1 MDKVHSQCLVYQFK
15 PGEKNMKDLTN
26 FIGIDISSEYFTVS
40 LFKAIDSKLI
50 SFENFENSANGFQN
64 LLADFQ
70 SHRIDVGNVAIC
82 MEATGVYGESLVAFL
97 VARGYSVAVEN
108 PYKVKRAF
116 DISPKKSDKIDSGKL
131 AEYAYRFYDQLHFWT
146 PKPQI
151 IEEISIFLVQREQ
164 FTKQKISTSNAL
176 HALKRKIFQS
186 EKAISLYE
194 TMIKNC
200 ADNIKAIDK
209 EIEALIQK
217 DPEYK
222 QMTENL
228 KTVPGVGNMLA
239 THLLVATDGFSK
251 HLNAKE
257 LSSYIGIVPL
267 VYESGKSIRRRNTSS
282 GVGPGILRKL
292 IYLSSMTS
300 RRYDENMK
308 KYFLRKVSEGK
319 SKRLVLNNIA
329 NKILKL
335 LVALIISKK
344 PYMENFVSINP
355 LFFKKA

>member
-1 MDKVHSQCLVYQFK
+1 
-15 PGEKNMKDLTN
+15 MKEITN
-26 FIGIDISSEYFTVS
+26 FVGVDISSEYFTVS
-40 LFKAIDSKLI
+40 FLRAKDMKLV

-70 SHRIDVGNVAIC
+70 SHRIDVGNAAIC
-82 MEATGVYGESLVAFL
+82 MEATGVYGESLLAFL

-164 FTKQKISTSNAL
+164 ITKQKISTGNAL
-176 HALKRKIFQS
+176 HALKRKNFQS

-194 TMIKNC
+194 SIIKNC
-200 ADNIKAIDK
+200 QENIKTIDK

-222 QMTENL
+222 QMIENL
-228 KTVPGVGNMLA
+228 KSVPGVGNMLA
-239 THLLVATDGFSK
+239 NHLLVATNGFSK

-267 VYESGKSIRRRNTSS
+267 VYESGKSIRRKNTSS
-282 GVGPGILRKL
+282 GVGPGTLRKL
-292 IYLSSMTS
+292 MYLSSMTS
-300 RRYDENMK
+300 RRYDENNK
-308 KYFLRKVSEGK
+308 KYFLRKVAEGK

-329 NKILKL
+329 NKLLKL

-344 PYMENFVSINP
+344 PYNKNFVSINP
-355 LFFKKA
+355 VFLKKN

>member
-1 MDKVHSQCLVYQFK
+1 
-15 PGEKNMKDLTN
+15 MKDIN
-26 FIGIDISSEYFTVS
+26 HFVGVDISSEYFTVS
-40 LFKAIDSKLI
+40 FLRAKDMKLV

-70 SHRIDVGNVAIC
+70 SHRIDEGNAAIC
-82 MEATGVYGESLVAFL
+82 MEATGVYGESLLAFL
-97 VARGYSVAVEN
+97 VARGYAVAVEN

-164 FTKQKISTSNAL
+164 ITKQKISTGNAL
-176 HALKRKIFQS
+176 HALKRKNFQS

-194 TMIKNC
+194 SMIKNC
-200 ADNIKAIDK
+200 QENIKTIDK

-222 QMTENL
+222 QMIENL
-228 KTVPGVGNMLA
+228 KSVPGVGNMLA
-239 THLLVATDGFSK
+239 NHLLVATNGFSK

-267 VYESGKSIRRRNTSS
+267 VYESGKSIRRKNTSS
-282 GVGPGILRKL
+282 GVGPGTLRKL
-292 IYLSSMTS
+292 MYLSSMTS
-300 RRYDENMK
+300 RRYDENNK
-308 KYFLRKVSEGK
+308 KYFLRKVAEGK

-329 NKILKL
+329 NKLLKL

-344 PYMENFVSINP
+344 PYNKNFVSINP
-355 LFFKKA
+355 IFLKKN

>member
-1 MDKVHSQCLVYQFK
+1 
-15 PGEKNMKDLTN
+15 MKEITN
-26 FIGIDISSEYFTVS
+26 FVGVDISSEYFTVS
-40 LFKAIDSKLI
+40 FLRAKDMKLV
-50 SFENFENSANGFQN
+50 SLENFENSANGFQN

-70 SHRIDVGNVAIC
+70 SHRIDVDSVAIC
-82 MEATGVYGESLVAFL
+82 MEATGVYGESLLSFL

-131 AEYAYRFYDQLHFWT
+131 AEYAYRFYDELHFWT

-164 FTKQKISTSNAL
+164 FTKQRIATINAL
-176 HALKRKIFQS
+176 HALERKNFRS

-194 TMIKNC
+194 VMIKNC
-200 ADNIKAIDK
+200 EENIKMIDK
-209 EIEALIQK
+209 EIEVLIQK

-222 QMTENL
+222 QMIENL

-239 THLLVATDGFSK
+239 THLLVATDGFRK

-267 VYESGKSIRRRNTSS
+267 VYESGKSIKRRNTSS
-282 GVGPGILRKL
+282 GIGPGILRKL
-292 IYLSSMTS
+292 IYLSSLTS
-300 RRYDENMK
+300 RRCDENMQ
-308 KYFLRKVSEGK
+308 KYFFRKVAEGK

-329 NKILKL
+329 NKLLKL
-335 LVALIISKK
+335 LVSLIISKK
-344 PYMENFVSINP
+344 PYNKNFVSINP
-355 LFFKKA
+355 LFLKKN